1 MQLLKNLIRLDQE
14 CVKSNFSNVYNF
26 AKCGW
31 IFTGVVKNAYP
42 CYKLQ
47 ISPLHRE
54 NLAVQ
59 KENVPRLLMSAN
71 QTNIAKMFTESLP
84 VPSKQ

>member
-1 MQLLKNLIRLDQE
+1 MWVDFYRRSK
-14 CVKSNFSNVYNF
+14 K
-26 AKCGW
+26 
-31 IFTGVVKNAYP
+31 AYP

-47 ISPLHRE
+47 IPPLHRE
-54 NLAVQ
+54 NLDVQ

-71 QTNIAKMFTESLP
+71 QTNMAKTFTENLS